1 MILIADEN
9 VQRTVVEG
17 LRQQGHDVR
26 HIQQM
31 TPGVPDEAILDMANR
46 ESAVLLTYDRDF
58 GELVFR
64 QKRVAKGVILVRPV
78 GMPPAR
84 IADLV
89 AAAISTHGAE
99 IERSFTVISSQGV
112 RIRRLPS

>member
-17 LRQQGHDVR
+17 LRQTGHDVR
-26 HIQQM
+26 HVQQM
-31 TPGVPDEAILDMANR
+31 TPGVPDEAVLNMANR

-64 QKRVAKGVILVRPV
+64 QKRDAKGVILVRPV
-78 GMPPAR
+78 GIPPAH

-112 RIRRLPS
+112 RIRSLPS

>member
-9 VQRTVVEG
+9 VQRTVIEG
-17 LRQQGHDVR
+17 LRQTGYDVR

-31 TPGVPDEAILDMANR
+31 TAGVPDEAVLNMANR

-78 GMPPAR
+78 GIPPAR

-99 IERSFTVISSQGV
+99 IERSFTVISSQGM